1 MFYRRVEPD
10 ADDIIVA
17 RGLLAIHNRALDEKS
32 RWG

>member
-10 ADDIIVA
+10 ADDIRVA
-17 RGLLAIHNRALDEKS
+17 GELLAIYNRALDEKS